1 MMFIHLVG
9 KFGGKVWLRHIWF
22 HCRTVVQV
30 AVFGGKVVWESC
42 VGKLCGKVVWESCVG
57 KLSKP
62 HTDSK
67 YIFPMILSANLKHL
81 PSAD

>member
-42 VGKLCGKVVWESCVG
+42 VGKLCGKVVWESCNVMWV
-57 KLSKP
+57 
-62 HTDSK
+62 
-67 YIFPMILSANLKHL
+67 MIKCVF
-81 PSAD
+81 DYMMR

>member
-57 KLSKP
+57 KL
-62 HTDSK
+62 
-67 YIFPMILSANLKHL
+67 
-81 PSAD
+81 

>member
-1 MMFIHLVG
+1 MGKFGCGIYGFIAALWYRLLCLVG
-9 KFGGKVWLRHIWF
+9 KL
-22 HCRTVVQV
+22 C
-30 AVFGGKVVWESC
+30 GKVVWESC